1 MRERR
6 QPWEDSVEF
15 TPERQ
20 EMLTVE
26 LAVRYGQQ
34 ETDAY
39 RVQIGPLAD
48 ASGKLDI
55 QLRSPT
61 IGASAACSLPAR
73 FVSTCDSLA
82 VLAIK
87 ASIHALFGQER
98 PAPRIVGL
106 PEWSAASLTI
116 TRVRPHL
123 TQVLRRYELT
133 VESALSAC
141 LMRYQ
146 GQTLAAMETFEL
158 CREDADPLYALTRLT
173 LRSEH
178 AQAQALKQPLG
189 AGRASERLAEAHL
202 VRAAS
207 IGSQVSVGR

>member
-1 MRERR
+1 M
-6 QPWEDSVEF
+6 EF
-15 TPERQ
+15 MPERQ
-20 EMLTVE
+20 EMLTVD

-34 ETDAY
+34 ESDAY
-39 RVQIGPLAD
+39 RVQVGPLAD
-48 ASGKLDI
+48 PAGKLDI

-61 IGASAACSLPAR
+61 IGASSQCSLPAR
-73 FVSTCDSLA
+73 FVSSCDSLA

-98 PAPRIVGL
+98 PAPRIVGA
-106 PEWSAASLTI
+106 PEWSAASLLI

-123 TQVLRRYELT
+123 TQTLRRYELT
-133 VESALSAC
+133 VETPLTAC

-189 AGRASERLAEAHL
+189 SARGSERRPEPTILRPATSGLDARVL
-202 VRAAS
+202 R
-207 IGSQVSVGR
+207 

>member
-1 MRERR
+1 M
-6 QPWEDSVEF
+6 EF
-15 TPERQ
+15 MPERQ

-26 LAVRYGQQ
+26 LAVRYSQQ
-34 ETDAY
+34 ESDTY
-39 RVQIGPLAD
+39 RVQVGPLAD
-48 ASGKLDI
+48 PGGKLDI

-61 IGASAACSLPAR
+61 IGASALCSLPAR
-73 FVSTCDSLA
+73 FISTCDSLA

-87 ASIHALFGQER
+87 ASIQALFGQER
-98 PAPRIVGL
+98 PAPRIVGA
-106 PEWSAASLTI
+106 PEWSAASLII

-123 TQVLRRYELT
+123 SQVLRRYELT
-133 VESALSAC
+133 VETPLTAC

-178 AQAQALKQPLG
+178 AQAQSLKQPIG
-189 AGRASERLAEAHL
+189 SARPSERRPEPPLLRPAATAVG
-202 VRAAS
+202 VRA
-207 IGSQVSVGR
+207 VR